1 MRESDPTAAAAG
13 DFVGFLDGMSGL
25 LGMMGRVIMEDH
37 RSLSME
43 RELASQ
49 SFLGEGYECRL
60 ACLGG
65 GARPFWA
72 FVEKPWRHRICL
84 GRLDKD
90 GKVRISSHGMR
101 QLYDFLAEI
110 EMLGRFFRDLERA
123 LMYLAKDR
131 GPQDRDGQPW
141 RKTISDPGGRLQ

>member
-1 MRESDPTAAAAG
+1 MRDTGPPAVE
-13 DFVGFLDGMSGL
+13 DFAGFLDRMSGL
-25 LGMMGRVIMEDH
+25 LGMMGRAIVEDH
-37 RSLSME
+37 RFPVTGG
-43 RELASQ
+43 ELASQ

-90 GKVRISSHGMR
+90 GKVRISSHGLR
-101 QLYDFLAEI
+101 QLHDFLAEI
-110 EMLGRFFRDLERA
+110 EILGRFFRDLERA
-123 LMYLAKDR
+123 LTYLAKDR
-131 GPQDRDGQPW
+131 NPQDREGHPWHDGAF
-141 RKTISDPGGRLQ
+141 DPGGRLQ